1 MKKLVL
7 QEVIYAILTF
17 ASIGLLL
24 LYLFTDLVNWYGWLG
39 WLWTV
44 FISLMLQVQA
54 KKKALRSLIK
64 FCWVAASQDEVMD
77 VKESAYIQLLAKH
90 FSLTESDLLKFKKEL
105 ENGKEI
111 EIPENIEDKKKILE
125 CVAGII
131 KIDEK
136 ITANEREFLFN
147 TAEKLGLSKSDAE
160 ALL

>member
-1 MKKLVL
+1 MKKLVFL
-7 QEVIYAILTF
+7 QVIYGILTF
-17 ASIGLLL
+17 SFLGLLI
-24 LYLFTDLVNWYGWLG
+24 LYFFTNLVDWYGWLG

-44 FISLMLQVQA
+44 FIGLMFQVQA
-54 KKKALRSLIK
+54 KKNALRSLIK
-64 FCWVAASQDEVMD
+64 FCWVAASQDKVMD
-77 VKESAYIQLLAKH
+77 VRESAYIQLLANH

-111 EIPENIEDKKKILE
+111 EIPESIEDKKKILE
-125 CVAGII
+125 HVAGII
-131 KIDEK
+131 KVDEK

>member
-7 QEVIYAILTF
+7 QEVIYAILAF
-17 ASIGLLL
+17 SLLGLLI
-24 LYLFTDLVNWYGWLG
+24 LYYFTNLVDWYGWIG

-44 FISLMLQVQA
+44 FISLMFQVQA

-64 FCWVAASQDEVMD
+64 FCWVAASQDKVMD
-77 VKESAYIQLLAKH
+77 VRESAYIQLLANH

-111 EIPENIEDKKKILE
+111 EIPESIEDKKKILE
-125 CVAGII
+125 HVAAII
-131 KIDEK
+131 KIDET

>member
-7 QEVIYAILTF
+7 QEVIYAILAF
-17 ASIGLLL
+17 SLLGLLI
-24 LYLFTDLVNWYGWLG
+24 LYYFTNLVDWYGWIG

-44 FISLMLQVQA
+44 FISLMFQVQA

-64 FCWVAASQDEVMD
+64 FCWVAASQDKVMD
-77 VKESAYIQLLAKH
+77 VRESAYIQLLANH
-90 FSLTESDLLKFKKEL
+90 FSLTESDLLQFKKEL

-111 EIPENIEDKKKILE
+111 EIPESIEDKKKILE
-125 CVAGII
+125 HVAGII
-131 KIDEK
+131 KVDEK

>member
-7 QEVIYAILTF
+7 QEVIYAIVAF

-44 FISLMLQVQA
+44 FISLMFQVQA

-64 FCWVAASQDEVMD
+64 FCWVAASQDKVMD
-77 VKESAYIQLLAKH
+77 VRESAYIQLLANH

-111 EIPENIEDKKKILE
+111 EIPESIEDKKKILE
-125 CVAGII
+125 HVAAII

>member
-7 QEVIYAILTF
+7 QEVIYAILAF
-17 ASIGLLL
+17 SLLGLLI
-24 LYLFTDLVNWYGWLG
+24 LYYFTNLVDWYGWIG

-44 FISLMLQVQA
+44 FISLMFQVQA

-64 FCWVAASQDEVMD
+64 FCWVAASQDKVMD
-77 VKESAYIQLLAKH
+77 VRESAYIQLLANH

-111 EIPENIEDKKKILE
+111 EIPESIEDKKKILE
-125 CVAGII
+125 HVAGII
-131 KIDEK
+131 KVDEK